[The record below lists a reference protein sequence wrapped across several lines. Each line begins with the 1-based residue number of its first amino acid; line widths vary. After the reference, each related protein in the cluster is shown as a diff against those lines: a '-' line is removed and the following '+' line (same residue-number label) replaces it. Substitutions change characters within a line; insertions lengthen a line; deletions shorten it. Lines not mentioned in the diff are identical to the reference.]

1 MNSIN
6 ICQADKAEVTV
17 LIDNYTDLFMM
28 EDTDLVKRPV
38 FQGGH
43 FPLAEHGLSILVTIE
58 KDDNRHT
65 FLFDAGMSALCLN
78 HNAKAMGI
86 DLNRVEAVVLSHG
99 HPDHFGG
106 LAGFLE
112 SVEDRKQLI
121 VHPHAFASRRLNN
134 PLRGIHP
141 LPPLDEDRLTAAGA
155 VVEKTSEPAA
165 WFSGMVATMGEV
177 ERVTDFETGFPWA
190 EAKIDTLWEADPFY
204 DDQGIAFDVKDKGL
218 VVIGG
223 CSHAGIINTV
233 LHAKKITG
241 RSHVH
246 AVLGGFHLTGPI
258 FEPIIDPTVAE
269 MEKIDPDIII
279 PLHCTGWKAIHE
291 FEKAM
296 PDKFVLNSVGSTYQF

>member
-1 MNSIN
+1 MKPIE
-6 ICQADKAEVTV
+6 ICQADKATVTI

-28 EDTDLVKRPV
+28 EDTDVVKRPV
-38 FQGGH
+38 FQKGH
-43 FPLAEHGLSILVTIE
+43 FPLAEHGLAVLVTIE
-58 KDDNRHT
+58 KGDTRHT
-65 FLFDAGMSALCLN
+65 FLMDAGMSALCLQ
-78 HNAKAMGI
+78 HNAKALGI
-86 DLNRVEAVVLSHG
+86 DLNKVEALVLSHG

-112 SVEDRKQLI
+112 SVDNRKSVI
-121 VHPHAFASRRLNN
+121 AHPHAFAPRRLNN
-134 PLRGIHP
+134 PLRGIHS
-141 LPPLDEDRLTAAGA
+141 LPRLDKARLEAAGA
-155 VVEKTSEPAA
+155 DVKTPSEPAL
-165 WFSGMVATMGEV
+165 WLSEMVATMGEV
-177 ERVTDFETGFPWA
+177 ERLTDFETGFPWA
-190 EAKIDTLWEADPFY
+190 EAKIDNRWEVDPFY

-241 RSHVH
+241 QSHVY

-258 FEPIIDPTVAE
+258 FEPIIDPTVSE
-269 MEKIDPDIII
+269 MKKIDPDIVI